1 MAGGGGSD
9 LLNLFYT
16 LMFDESLRMAEG
28 LFRKR
33 EMASE
38 GMGREDTAVSEGGS
52 RERPSHRE
60 ERKMSAKMS

>member
-1 MAGGGGSD
+1 
-9 LLNLFYT
+9 
-16 LMFDESLRMAEG
+16 MFDESLRMAEG